1 MLDQLGVWCCVRGA
15 LVLVV
20 RIEKLK
26 MREKYERHYLILS
39 LVYSELLK
47 AHKVCEEAF
56 GSMADIDKMVKYSKP
71 KLVRLIEVLRQY
83 KPEHVGS
90 HRQQY
95 NSYNKTPAA
104 AAPGQLQRASIKKT
118 EQTSA
123 VDEEEQPQPVQDS
136 SEKDSGVSRCIKR
149 LLSVFLRF
157 KDWILI
163 RQVGE

>member
-1 MLDQLGVWCCVRGA
+1 MCRFRCVLDQLGVWCCVRGA

-71 KLVRLIEVLRQY
+71 KLVRLIEVLKQY

-90 HRQQY
+90 HRQQH

-104 AAPGQLQRASIKKT
+104 AAAPGQLQRKKT

-123 VDEEEQPQPVQDS
+123 VDEEEQPQPVLDS
-136 SEKDSGVSRCIKR
+136 SEKDYGVSRIKR
-149 LLSVFLRF
+149 R
-157 KDWILI
+157 IL
-163 RQVGE
+163 